1 MIFLIQQG
9 SKGGTTTKETIT
21 GDLVYDRV
29 NREAITVNPE
39 FVPVLNQ
46 FGEYLSTVICGMSS
60 ISRVKVEEYQLLQ
73 GIQQILQDN
82 FPLIEQYIFLT

>member
-1 MIFLIQQG
+1 M
-9 SKGGTTTKETIT
+9 
-21 GDLVYDRV
+21 
-29 NREAITVNPE
+29 NPE

-46 FGEYLSTVICGMSS
+46 FGEYLSTVICVMSS

-82 FPLIEQYIFLT
+82 FPLMSIISSLHKVLAFAWELIEKNECGLGVLD